1 MAIYTNY
8 GRFLKAKQFK
18 ESLESAGDT
27 YMVFGIGDP
36 SWDSNR
42 LSMPIASYDTV
53 SLRNPDDADSNQFFD
68 DKVCQ
73 YVLSRNYNK
82 TIVDGGQIQGTDN
95 WVYEYRKL
103 MPPFPCLWNGE
114 DEDVVLSINGANI
127 KKNDYHLYYIK
138 SSGTLFSLYKQDDPV
153 NPIITDFDY
162 SVITDDVSREYFSEL
177 YLRGLCVEKWHII
190 PGLIGAV
197 RCKVEFA
204 KDIGFDESRYTGA
217 VNQLYYGDRYWETVP
232 DSDVASYYD
241 EYLHNH
247 RVSQDEDVNY
257 PTHLLISALINPGY
271 LVNNLNIDQNL
282 CARQIAIYTSKRSED
297 LSGPIYYRQGE
308 YLFNFGQY
316 CKKNFNGKWKWVPR
330 YGDTGNAISE
340 EDESKVLDFTVPY
353 KIDEDGT
360 RVYPLSEENKKFNF
374 VLHDYILGN
383 RRDKQSADRIS
394 YIVGF

>member
-1 MAIYTNY
+1 
-8 GRFLKAKQFK
+8 
-18 ESLESAGDT
+18 
-27 YMVFGIGDP
+27 
-36 SWDSNR
+36 
-42 LSMPIASYDTV
+42 MPIASYDAV

-73 YVLSRNYNK
+73 YILSSDYRK
-82 TIVDGGQIQGTDN
+82 TLVDSGNIYGTDN

-103 MPPFPCLWNGE
+103 MPPFPCLWKGE
-114 DEDVVLSINGANI
+114 NEDVVLSINGTSIN
-127 KKNDYHLYYIK
+127 KNNYYMYYIK
-138 SSGTLFSLYKQDDPV
+138 SNGTHFSLYMCNDER
-153 NPIITDFDY
+153 PIIADFDY
-162 SVITDDVSREYFSEL
+162 AAITDDVSREYFSEL
-177 YLRGLCVEKWHII
+177 YLRGLCVEKWHIT

-217 VNQLYYGDRYWETVP
+217 LNQLYYGDRYWETVP

-247 RVSQDEDVNY
+247 RVSQNEDVNY

-316 CKKNFNGKWKWVPR
+316 CKKEINGKWMWVPR
-330 YGDTGNAISE
+330 YGNTGSAISE

-360 RVYPLSEENKKFNF
+360 RIYPLSDESKKFNF

-383 RRDKQSADRIS
+383 KRDKQSADRIS

>member
-36 SWDSNR
+36 SWDNDR
-42 LSMPIASYDTV
+42 LSMPIASYDAV
-53 SLRNPDDADSNQFFD
+53 SLRKPDDAGSNQFFD

-73 YVLSRNYNK
+73 YISSIAFNK
-82 TIVDGGQIQGTDN
+82 TLVDGGQIQGTDN
-95 WVYEYRKL
+95 WVYECRKL

-114 DEDVVLSINGANI
+114 AGDVVLTIDGHDI
-127 KKNDYHLYYIK
+127 KKNEYHLYYIT
-138 SSGTLFSLYKQDDPV
+138 SNGTLFSLYNTRLNDPV
-153 NPIITDFDY
+153 VADFDY
-162 SVITDDVSREYFSEL
+162 AAITDDMSREYFAEL
-177 YLRGLCVEKWHII
+177 YLRGLCAEKWHII

-232 DSDVASYYD
+232 DSDIALYYD

-247 RVSQDEDVNY
+247 RVSQNEDMSY

-297 LSGPIYYRQGE
+297 LPGPVYYRQGE

-316 CKKNFNGKWKWVPR
+316 CKKKVGDEWKWVPR
-330 YGDTGNAISE
+330 YGANIALSKD
-340 EDESKVLDFTVPY
+340 DESKVLDFTVPY
-353 KIDEDGT
+353 KIDEDGS
-360 RVYPLSEENKKFNF
+360 RIYPLSEESKKFNF

>member
-8 GRFLKAKQFK
+8 GRYLKAKQFK
-18 ESLESAGDT
+18 EALESAGDT

-42 LSMPIASYDTV
+42 LSMPIASYDST
-53 SLRNPDDADSNQFFD
+53 SLRNPDDANSNQFFD

-73 YVLSRNYNK
+73 YILSKSFTK
-82 TIVDGGQIQGTDN
+82 TFVDGGIIIDPDS

-103 MPPFPCLWNGE
+103 MPPFPCLWKGE
-114 DEDVVLSINGANI
+114 DEDVVISISGKDI
-127 KKNDYHLYYIK
+127 KKNDYHSYYIK
-138 SSGTLFSLYKQDDPV
+138 SNGAHFSLYKQGDGT
-153 NPIITDFDY
+153 PIVADFDY
-162 SVITDDVSREYFSEL
+162 GVITDDVSREYFAEL
-177 YLRGLCVEKWHII
+177 YLRGLCMDKNWDIV

-197 RCKVEFA
+197 KCKVEFA

-241 EYLHNH
+241 DYLSKH
-247 RVSQDEDVNY
+247 RVSQGEDVNY

-316 CKKNFNGKWKWVPR
+316 CKKNINGEWKWVSR
-330 YGDTGNAISE
+330 YDGQDSILAT
-340 EDESKVLDFTVPY
+340 DDSKILDFTVPY
-353 KIDEDGT
+353 KISEDSSKI
-360 RVYPLSEENKKFNF
+360 YPLSEESKKFNF